1 MYSIPSGIVMHVKA
15 EQYSKAA
22 DPIVVILLGISTLVR
37 NSQLENVPSSIFV
50 TPSGI
55 VTSVR
60 ELQP

>member
-1 MYSIPSGIVMHVKA
+1 MHVKA

-22 DPIVVILLGISTLVR
+22 DSIVVILLGISTLVR